1 MTKRIIALLLCA
13 VMLVPVLASCAGKKD
28 ENDRGAYVTMYLT
41 NEIYDFD
48 PANAYYNTEA
58 ADILGMMF
66 DTLFKINEKGK
77 VEKSLV
83 SKYTTHADT
92 ARGEYYMMLHLKEAY
107 WSNGTALT
115 SDDVVFTFKRLLNS
129 NNNFA
134 AASLLYDIK
143 NARAVKEGDVS
154 IDDLGVEAAEDRLV
168 KISFEGPIDF
178 DAFILNLTSVC
189 TAPLLENYVAK
200 DPDWAK
206 KASTMVTSGPFKLG
220 KIIYSDV
227 TIDSMALV
235 TEVLLEDLDLDLD
248 ALGVEEL
255 TRSTRLSSHLKM
267 DDAAIAKMI
276 ACIDARVTEAIG
288 QHSFRPNVEDRDSAD
303 YMRTSNVG
311 DVVSYL
317 DKTVKN
323 GDLAP
328 KNIHG
333 SDPTSGAPFTKEMPS
348 VVKEI
353 SYFYLERNKYYD
365 RNDEKDEA
373 IDAGVTPYR
382 LLVDC
387 TKTPEEIL
395 AAYQAGE
402 IHYMNTIPLSL
413 RNNDAVKGEVEIT
426 NGLST
431 FVCFLNEN
439 ALIDDGKDGSYLFAD
454 AKVRQ
459 ALSLAI
465 DRDAIASAIVY
476 AQAATG
482 LVCPGVFNGNTKGK
496 TDFRTA
502 GGSILSTGENTPE
515 ASKLLGEAGITP
527 EDYSF
532 SIKVSKN
539 DEVHCAIVEM
549 IAAKWSDLGFNVTVD
564 YVRTIQNNDYLKNVN
579 GIVSDICDDPLV
591 EAIQYNDYE
600 VVAFDYV
607 AYTADAYS
615 MLSNLALSFSGMAL
629 DIDLDANSYNL
640 TGHSTGYNSEAY
652 NTLMEAI
659 YYLPYFAS
667 LTEDDY
673 RFLGIY
679 GESSEDVENAKVE
692 FKALYN
698 AIKAVYE
705 ANGITPS
712 TKASDW
718 EKQKNVLLHKAEEL
732 LLNDMPVIPVIFN
745 QKASMGRSELSGV
758 KSAFYTDSIFTKAK
772 LKNYEDLTY
781 IDEIGDRVS
790 IFADFPEIYWDK
802 QGQDFSN
809 KAEDTGK

>member
-13 VMLVPVLASCAGKKD
+13 VMLLPVLASCASKKD

-41 NEIYDFD
+41 SEIYDFD
-48 PANAYYNTEA
+48 PATAYYNTEA

-83 SKYTTHADT
+83 SKYSTHADT
-92 ARGEYYMMLHLKEAY
+92 ARGEYYMMLSLKEAY

-154 IDDLGVEAAEDRLV
+154 IDDLGVEAVEDRLV

-220 KIIYSDV
+220 KVIYSDV

-235 TEVLLEDLDLDLD
+235 TDVLLKDVGINLG
-248 ALGVEEL
+248 ALGIEEI
-255 TRSTRLSSHLKM
+255 TRSTRLSSQLKM

-276 ACIDARVTEAIG
+276 ACIDARITAAIG
-288 QHSFRPNVEDRDSAD
+288 PHSFHPEIEDKNSKD

-333 SDPTSGAPFTKEMPS
+333 SDAITGAPFTKEMAS
-348 VVKEI
+348 IVKEI

-365 RNDEKDEA
+365 RNDEKEDP
-373 IDAGVTPYR
+373 IDKGVTPYR

-387 TKTPEEIL
+387 SKTPEEIL

-402 IHYMNTIPLSL
+402 IHYMNSIPLSL
-413 RNNDAVKGEVEIT
+413 RNNDAVKNEVEIT

-439 ALIDDGKDGSYLFAD
+439 ALIDDGKDGSYLFANE
-454 AKVRQ
+454 KVRL
-459 ALSLAI
+459 ALSAAI

-502 GGSILSTGENTPE
+502 GGSLLSTGENTPE
-515 ASKLLGEAGITP
+515 ANRLLSEAGIDP
-527 EDYSF
+527 KDYSF
-532 SIKVSKN
+532 SIKV
-539 DEVHCAIVEM
+539 
-549 IAAKWSDLGFNVTVD
+549 
-564 YVRTIQNNDYLKNVN
+564 
-579 GIVSDICDDPLV
+579 
-591 EAIQYNDYE
+591 
-600 VVAFDYV
+600 
-607 AYTADAYS
+607 
-615 MLSNLALSFSGMAL
+615 
-629 DIDLDANSYNL
+629 
-640 TGHSTGYNSEAY
+640 
-652 NTLMEAI
+652 
-659 YYLPYFAS
+659 
-667 LTEDDY
+667 
-673 RFLGIY
+673 
-679 GESSEDVENAKVE
+679 
-692 FKALYN
+692 
-698 AIKAVYE
+698 
-705 ANGITPS
+705 
-712 TKASDW
+712 
-718 EKQKNVLLHKAEEL
+718 
-732 LLNDMPVIPVIFN
+732 
-745 QKASMGRSELSGV
+745 
-758 KSAFYTDSIFTKAK
+758 
-772 LKNYEDLTY
+772 
-781 IDEIGDRVS
+781 
-790 IFADFPEIYWDK
+790 
-802 QGQDFSN
+802 
-809 KAEDTGK
+809 